1 MAKVAVADEAP
12 PSQEI
17 SPEML
22 VARAVALVPLL
33 RARAAET
40 ERQRRMVAD
49 VRAAL
54 HESGLFRFMQPCW
67 AGGQELGHPVL
78 VDVAS
83 TLARGCPSTA
93 WIYANMAIHAA
104 MVGYFEPAAQR
115 DIWGPS
121 VDTLVCMSVI
131 WRDGKARRVPGGYR
145 LSGSW
150 PFCSGIS
157 NSEWHM
163 VAAMV
168 EPDTAMDRPE
178 ARLFLLPA
186 GDYAVHDNWHV
197 MGLAGSDSRDVTCED
212 VFVPEYRTLADAATQ
227 GREAPGN
234 AINPG
239 TVYRIPMQAAAP
251 PTMASVGLG
260 AAQGILELFVEEAR
274 GRTARYTGR
283 GMAGLQS
290 IQIAVAEAGA
300 RLDTARLVMRGSGE
314 EALAIAAAGGVPDL
328 ETRLRWRRNAAFGTT
343 LAREAV
349 DILHR
354 RTGGGGLYE
363 NRPLARLWRDFH
375 AVTAHIAFN
384 LDAAGSLYGRHML
397 GLEVSL
403 AP

>member
-1 MAKVAVADEAP
+1 M
-12 PSQEI
+12 
-17 SPEML
+17 
-22 VARAVALVPLL
+22 VARAAALVPLL
-33 RARAAET
+33 RDRAAET
-40 ERQRRMVAD
+40 ERQRRLLPD

-54 HESGLFRFMQPCW
+54 HESGLFRIMQPRW
-67 AGGQELGHPVL
+67 AGGLELPHPVL

-93 WIYANMAIHAA
+93 WIYANMTIHAA

-115 DIWGPS
+115 EIWGPS

-131 WRDGKARRVPGGYR
+131 WRDGRARRVAGGYR
-145 LSGSW
+145 LSGHW

-168 EPDTAMDRPE
+168 EPDATMERPE
-178 ARLFLLPA
+178 ARLFLLPQ
-186 GDYAVHDNWHV
+186 GDYTVLDNWHV
-197 MGLAGSDSRDVTCED
+197 MGLAGSDSRDVTVDD

-234 AINPG
+234 VLNPAP
-239 TVYRIPMQAAAP
+239 VYRIPMQAAAP
-251 PTMASVGLG
+251 PTMASIGLG
-260 AAQGILELFVEEAR
+260 TAQGMLELFVDEIR
-274 GRTARYTGR
+274 TRTARYTGR
-283 GMAGLQS
+283 GMAGLQT

-300 RLDTARLVMRGSGE
+300 RLDTARLVLRGSGE
-314 EALAIAAAGGVPDL
+314 EALAIAASGGVPDL
-328 ETRLRWRRNAAFGTT
+328 ETRLRWRRNAGFGTA

-363 NRPLARLWRDFH
+363 AKPLARLWRDFH
-375 AVTAHIAFN
+375 AVTAHVAFN
-384 LDAAGSLYGRHML
+384 LDAAAGLYGRHML
-397 GLEVSL
+397 GLDVNL
-403 AP
+403 TP